1 MRITS
6 RYENGTVFW
15 RTFNKDDAMYFVG
28 LMEGNLSYGESLQ
41 YDHPAGYFK
50 MEMKSNGIL
59 EDRSSRPGV
68 FIPIATNLFLAGKA
82 TWNASPTKRR

>member
-15 RTFNKDDAMYFVG
+15 RTFNREDAMYFVG

-50 MEMKSNGIL
+50 MEMKSNGIFGGPIIAAGRVYSNNDEFVL
-59 EDRSSRPGV
+59 TKEGELDRV
-68 FIPIATNLFLAGKA
+68 TN
-82 TWNASPTKRR
+82 